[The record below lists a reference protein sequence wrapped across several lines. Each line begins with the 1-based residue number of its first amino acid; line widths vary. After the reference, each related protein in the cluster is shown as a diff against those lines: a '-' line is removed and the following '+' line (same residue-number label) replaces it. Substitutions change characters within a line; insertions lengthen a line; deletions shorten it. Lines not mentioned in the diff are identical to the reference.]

1 MVVVVEMV
9 VVWWRHW
16 WWQLEVVVEWEEVAL
31 SPKLGW
37 LFCPKCRSRNN
48 IGTFTQVRHY
58 KLND

>member
-1 MVVVVEMV
+1 MVVVEMV
-9 VVWWRHW
+9 VVWWRRW
-16 WWQLEVVVEWEEVAL
+16 WWQLEVVEWEEVAL

-37 LFCPKCRSRNN
+37 LFCPKCLFRSN